1 MLGPNQNSMA
11 LWLRLYAG
19 VFFGFLYLPIGVL
32 LVLSFND
39 SPVIGFP
46 LRGFTF
52 DWYHQVFNDSKFFI
66 ALFKSFSVGL
76 VSSLIATALGPTC
89 KHSAFDQFL
98 MLLGLGRLHRHYGDI
113 RKLTHR
119 AWLFTCIA
127 VVRLH

>member
-19 VFFGFLYLPIGVL
+19 IFFGFLYLPIGVL

-76 VSSLIATALGPTC
+76 VSSLIATALALMQ
-89 KHSAFDQFL
+89 HWAFANTFGGSN
-98 MLLGLGRLHRHYGDI
+98 GL
-113 RKLTHR
+113 
-119 AWLFTCIA
+119 CPSC
-127 VVRLH
+127 